1 MGIMRNK
8 LKIRS
13 LKVNAS
19 LNVIY
24 TLLNAI
30 FPLITYPYVSRVL
43 QASGMGKVNFFVSVV
58 NYATMLASLGINTY
72 GIRLTANSRKSAVD
86 LSKNVLS
93 LLKINIISTVL
104 VLLIYTGIAFSFKQ
118 FYQNI
123 PLVII
128 NGVWILSNPFGMEW
142 LYQGLEQYSY
152 ITTRNIAFKL
162 ISLIL
167 IFIFVKDIHDYI
179 VYSAILASATVGPFI
194 INFCYAHTF
203 INFKMFFSTR
213 LDLGKHLKPMLTLFG
228 SALAISVYTNLD
240 TIMLGVIRDDREVGI
255 YTLAVRVETVL
266 LMVVNAIS
274 SSLLPRLSFYIHEK
288 RYSEFNKVLRYSSSI
303 IFMLTCSLTSFF
315 IIVAKDTVLIL
326 GGRGFVDATFSMQ
339 LLMPILIISGFSNIT
354 GNQILIPMK
363 KEKFFMIAV
372 SCGAC
377 LDFLLNLWLM
387 KPLGSIGASLAT
399 LIAELAQMSI
409 QVFFSRNIIFNNIEW
424 LSFLKNFLSVAAAS
438 IFTVFAKN
446 LLSINPFLN
455 LLCNALV
462 FYSCFLLF
470 LVVTREHNT
479 VEVIKRLGNRS
490 L

>member
-1 MGIMRNK
+1 MKNK

-72 GIRLTANSRKSAVD
+72 GIRLIANSRESEVD
-86 LSKNVLS
+86 LSKNVLA
-93 LLKINIISTVL
+93 LLKINIISTVF
-104 VLLIYTGIAFSFKQ
+104 VLLIYTGIAFSSKQ

-152 ITTRNIAFKL
+152 ITTRNIIFKI
-162 ISLIL
+162 ISLVL
-167 IFIFVKDIHDYI
+167 IFVFVKNASDYI
-179 VYSAILASATVGPFI
+179 IYSAILASATVGPFI

-203 INFKMFFSTR
+203 INFKEFFKAR
-213 LDLGKHLKPMLTLFG
+213 LNLNKHLKPMLTLFG

-240 TIMLGVIRDDREVGI
+240 TIMLGIIRDDREVGI
-255 YTLAVRVETVL
+255 YTLAVKVETVL

-303 IFMLTCSLTSFF
+303 IFMLTCSLTCFF

-387 KPLGSIGASLAT
+387 KPLGSVGASIAT
-399 LIAELAQMSI
+399 LVAELAQMSI
-409 QVFFSRNIIFNNIEW
+409 QLFFSRGIIFNDIEW
-424 LSFLKNFLSVAAAS
+424 LSFFKIILSVVISS
-438 IFTVFAKN
+438 IVTILFKE
-446 LLSINPFLN
+446 LLNTNAFFD

-470 LVVTREHNT
+470 LVVIHEHNI
-479 VEVIKRLGNRS
+479 VELIKGLGNRS

>member
-1 MGIMRNK
+1 MKNK

-24 TLLNAI
+24 TLLNTI

-72 GIRLTANSRKSAVD
+72 GIRLVANSREDEVQ
-86 LSKNVLS
+86 LSKNVLA
-93 LLKINIISTVL
+93 LLKINIISTIF
-104 VLLIYTGIAFSFKQ
+104 VLLIYTGITFSFKQ
-118 FYQNI
+118 FYENM

-152 ITTRNIAFKL
+152 ITVRNVIFKL
-162 ISLIL
+162 MSLIL
-167 IFIFVKDIHDYI
+167 IFVFVRGINDYI
-179 VYSAILASATVGPFI
+179 IYSAILASATVGPFL

-203 INFKMFFSTR
+203 INFKKFISVR
-213 LDLGKHLKPMLTLFG
+213 LSLNKHLKPMLTLFG

-255 YTLAVRVETVL
+255 YTLAVKVETVL

-288 RYSEFNKVLRYSSSI
+288 RYSEFNTVLRYSSSI
-303 IFMLTCSLTSFF
+303 IFMLTCSLTGFF
-315 IIVAKDTVLIL
+315 IIGARDTVLIL
-326 GGRGFVDATFSMQ
+326 GGKGFVDATFSMQ

-377 LDFLLNLWLM
+377 LDFVLNLWLM
-387 KPLGSIGASLAT
+387 KPLGSVGASLAT
-399 LIAELAQMSI
+399 LIAELTQMSI
-409 QVFFSRNIIFNNIEW
+409 QAFYSKDIIFKNIEW
-424 LSFLKNFLSVAAAS
+424 FTFFKIIVSVVVAS
-438 IFTVFAKN
+438 IIAIFAKS
-446 LLSINPFLN
+446 LLSINAFWN
-455 LLCNALV
+455 LLFDAVV
-462 FYSCFLLF
+462 FYACFLIF
-470 LVVTREHNT
+470 LVITHEHNT
-479 VEVIKRLGNRS
+479 VELIMKLVNRS
-490 L
+490 F